1 MRDLSVEELRT
12 CGTRFWPLIAA
23 ALVGTVV
30 AMVFLGLNAI
40 RVVTAAV
47 LGLSPSLTV
56 VALSVATSVP
66 ALAGV
71 ALGKRLRARVTER
84 RRRFVVL
91 GLLTVIGVRLVLGGA
106 GVL

>member
-1 MRDLSVEELRT
+1 MRDLSVEELRY
-12 CGTRFWPLIAA
+12 GTRFWPLIAA
-23 ALVGTVV
+23 ALIGTVV

-47 LGLSPSLTV
+47 LGLYLSLTV
-56 VALSVATSVP
+56 VALSVATLVP
-66 ALAGV
+66 ALAGI

-84 RRRFVVL
+84 PPSVRRP

-106 GVL
+106 DVL